1 MATSTSPD
9 PDLTDRYGIERVRE
23 DDPTFVEKLRAKW
36 GWFDHIMRMQDRY
49 AQEGGNHFAAGVTY
63 FSVLSL
69 FPLLMVSFATAA
81 LVLRGNEDLLA
92 QIQGAITANLSGEM
106 GDTINKVIESAIA
119 QAGGVFT
126 IGFVTALW
134 SGLAWMTNLRTALTA
149 LWKRPILADN
159 FVLGKLR
166 DLVRLVGLLLM
177 LLLTFAVTAV
187 GSSGLT
193 TKLLGMVG
201 LGEVPGAG
209 IVAGIVAI
217 LIGLIANWVLF
228 LWMLASLPRGK
239 VPMKSVMKGAVI
251 GAIGMEIVK
260 QLGSV
265 FFSNALSNP
274 AGAVFGP
281 IIGLM
286 VVFYLIWRI
295 TMYASAWS
303 ATTPEALDQEEQDA
317 PPPAIIHVRG
327 EASRTPRGLA
337 KLLR

>member
-23 DDPTFVEKLRAKW
+23 DDPTFLDKLRAKW
-36 GWFDHIMRMQDRY
+36 GWFDHLMRMQERY
-49 AQEGGNHFAAGVTY
+49 GQEGGNHFAAGVTY
-63 FSVLSL
+63 FSVLSM
-69 FPLLMVSFATAA
+69 FPLIMVVFASAA
-81 LVLRGNEDLLA
+81 LVLRGNEDLLNKL
-92 QIQGAITANLSGEM
+92 QDAIAGNLSGEM
-106 GDTINKVIESAIA
+106 GETINTVIEGAID

-134 SGLAWMTNLRTALTA
+134 SGLAWMGNLRAALTA
-149 LWKRPILADN
+149 LWKRPIVADN

-166 DLVRLVGLLLM
+166 DLIRLIGLLVM
-177 LLLTFAVTAV
+177 LIVTFAVTAV

-193 TKLLGMVG
+193 TTLIEMAG
-201 LGEVPGAG
+201 LDNVPGIG
-209 IVAGIVAI
+209 VLTSLVAI
-217 LIGLIANWVLF
+217 LIGLVANWLLF
-228 LWMLASLPRGK
+228 FWMLYSLPRGS
-239 VPMKSVMKGAVI
+239 VPAKSVMKGAVI
-251 GAIGMEIVK
+251 GAIGMEVVK

-295 TMYASAWS
+295 TMYATAWS
-303 ATTPEALDQEEQDA
+303 ATTPEALDQEQPEA
-317 PPPAIIHVRG
+317 PAPAIINIRG
-327 EASRTPRGLA
+327 EASRRRGL
-337 KLLR
+337 LRR